1 MTASRSDPGPPSRSD
16 PGPPSRSDPGPL
28 SRSESPG
35 PLSRHL
41 VLRAAEARFLGPP
54 DWAPAAIGARRWS
67 AIDDRNGAT
76 VGAVHTGFGI
86 CELEPGGS
94 LPGHVHSFEQSFFIL
109 QGEVVLT
116 TAEGSFLLGPDDY
129 GLVPVGVPHAWR
141 NEGGVTARW
150 ADMLAPQPRRH
161 YHDDTMRV
169 DLAHEARAVRPN
181 LKDPRTR
188 SFGHIAAASMSGP
201 SPDEV
206 SMRTAR
212 LVYSGIT
219 VKMMVDTDLGAQL
232 QTMFMVQYEA
242 DGVAGPHDHPFEET
256 YLILAGRDRRDVRR
270 AALPAGAGRHRLG
283 RRRVRAL
290 VPERGPRA
298 GALARD
304 AGTAAAGPAFLPVRR
319 GLGLPARD
327 RSARRHRRPG
337 KQGDTAA
344 MSSLVIVGGTS
355 GLGLEIARHYAD
367 AGHRVTLT
375 GRDADRAAAAAKDV
389 GGDTTGLALDLAAP
403 KDIGPALAGIESVD
417 GLVLAAIERD
427 VNTVTDYDIDRA
439 LRLVTLKLV
448 GYTEVV
454 HALRSRI
461 APDGAI
467 VLFGGLAKERPYP
480 GSTTVSTV
488 NGGVAG
494 LLNTLVVELAPIRVN
509 AIHPGIVGD
518 SPYWRDRDLS
528 HVIARTPCGQLARMT
543 DIVDAVAFLLGNRA
557 VNGVSLNVDG
567 GWLLG

>member
-1 MTASRSDPGPPSRSD
+1 
-16 PGPPSRSDPGPL
+16 
-28 SRSESPG
+28 
-35 PLSRHL
+35 
-41 VLRAAEARFLGPP
+41 
-54 DWAPAAIGARRWS
+54 
-67 AIDDRNGAT
+67 
-76 VGAVHTGFGI
+76 
-86 CELEPGGS
+86 
-94 LPGHVHSFEQSFFIL
+94 
-109 QGEVVLT
+109 
-116 TAEGSFLLGPDDY
+116 
-129 GLVPVGVPHAWR
+129 
-141 NEGGVTARW
+141 
-150 ADMLAPQPRRH
+150 
-161 YHDDTMRV
+161 
-169 DLAHEARAVRPN
+169 
-181 LKDPRTR
+181 
-188 SFGHIAAASMSGP
+188 
-201 SPDEV
+201 
-206 SMRTAR
+206 
-212 LVYSGIT
+212 
-219 VKMMVDTDLGAQL
+219 
-232 QTMFMVQYEA
+232 
-242 DGVAGPHDHPFEET
+242 
-256 YLILAGRDRRDVRR
+256 
-270 AALPAGAGRHRLG
+270 
-283 RRRVRAL
+283 
-290 VPERGPRA
+290 
-298 GALARD
+298 
-304 AGTAAAGPAFLPVRR
+304 
-319 GLGLPARD
+319 
-327 RSARRHRRPG
+327 
-337 KQGDTAA
+337 
-344 MSSLVIVGGTS
+344 MSSVLVVGGTS
-355 GLGLEIARHYAD
+355 GLGLEIARYYANKGD
-367 AGHRVTLT
+367 QVTLT
-375 GRDADRAAAAAKDV
+375 GRDADRAAAAAIQV

-528 HVIARTPCGQLARMT
+528 HVIARTPCGQLARMA